1 MYMKRNN
8 PKNIAIREKM
18 RTDAIRMLQKRAS
31 HSLRQL
37 EVKDEIEELSHKMM
51 TGLSFGPAVGMV
63 SGSAAT
69 VWASTVRPGSLEV
82 EISRLPTFDDASTM
96 LQFGDCASEREGDPC
111 VGSVKFEN
119 LESSSKYYYRCCL
132 KSADG
137 AFPGLCAEKFTEGT
151 FKTLPDSDEHGDASF
166 VLGNVGSAGF
176 GESIKSIART
186 DPCMVVFLGSLLPPK
201 LLTAI
206 GDSPDSSKTRLNNF
220 RKKIEH
226 AWCSHD
232 LAALAQSVPF
242 FAAFNDSTKGSDDNL
257 AAEESALGLDGSKS
271 SSKKK
276 SRKSSSVTG
285 SSPAL
290 KSFGELFPTELIRK
304 PTRHVYRKIDFG
316 INCEIF
322 LLDTRCG
329 YLGASQYK
337 WLTGGLEASSC
348 MWKVIV
354 CVPTAL
360 FEREVDRTVEEV
372 AAATEEELSQQAE
385 AAKVIQE
392 KARQRE
398 KSKEKKKKRKKKGS
412 MADVK
417 AYIKDNNVGG
427 VVFITGET
435 RSNAVVKSEFGYE
448 FCVGNFV
455 TEQHPSFNFV
465 GGEANRVYM
474 ETKDNDG
481 FSKFTVKDNKA
492 LVYEVYGKGGEM
504 LDSIEIGADGEVVV
518 PVEEGKEVG
527 GEEAE
532 GASEEKKE

>member
-1 MYMKRNN
+1 MYLKRNN
-8 PKNIAIREKM
+8 PKNIAIRAKM
-18 RTDAIRMLQKRAS
+18 RSDATNILQKRAS

-51 TGLSFGPAVGMV
+51 TGVAFGPAVGMV
-63 SGSAAT
+63 SGSTAT

-82 EISRLPTFDDASTM
+82 ELSRVPTFDDASTV
-96 LQFGDCASEREGDPC
+96 LQHGDSASERDGDPC

-119 LESSSKYYYRCCL
+119 LDSSSKYFYRCCL

-137 AFPGLCAEKFTEGT
+137 AFPGLCAEKFTEGS
-151 FKTLPDSDEHGDASF
+151 FSTLPDSDEHGDASF
-166 VLGNVGSAGF
+166 VLGNLGSSGF
-176 GESIKSIART
+176 GESLKSIAST
-186 DPCMVVFLGSLLPPK
+186 KPSMVVFLGSLLSPK
-201 LLTAI
+201 FLTAI
-206 GDSPDSSKTRLNNF
+206 GDSPDSSKTRLGNL

-226 AWCSHD
+226 AWCLHD
-232 LAALAQSVPF
+232 VAALAQSVPF

-304 PTRHVYRKIDFG
+304 PTRHVYRKVEFG

-337 WLTGGLEASSC
+337 WLTSGLEASHC
-348 MWKVIV
+348 MWKVVI
-354 CVPTAL
+354 CVPTAT
-360 FEREVDRTVEEV
+360 FERLVDRSIEEV

-385 AAKVIQE
+385 AARIIQE
-392 KARQRE
+392 KARERE
-398 KSKEKKKKRKKKGS
+398 KSKKKKNKKKKGS
-412 MADVK
+412 MEDVK
-417 AYIKDNNVGG
+417 AYIKENNLGG
-427 VVFITGET
+427 VVFVTGET
-435 RSNAVVKSEFGYE
+435 RSHAVVKSEYGYE

-455 TEQHPSFNFV
+455 TEQHPTFNFV

-474 ETKDNDG
+474 KARDSDG
-481 FSKFTVKDNKA
+481 FGKFTVKDNKA
-492 LVYEVYGKGGEM
+492 LEYEIYGGEREIV
-504 LDSIEIGADGEVVV
+504 DCIEIGADGGVGV
-518 PVEEGKEVG
+518 PQAEGEKLEG
-527 GEEAE
+527 GEEKE
-532 GASEEKKE
+532 GGGEEKKE